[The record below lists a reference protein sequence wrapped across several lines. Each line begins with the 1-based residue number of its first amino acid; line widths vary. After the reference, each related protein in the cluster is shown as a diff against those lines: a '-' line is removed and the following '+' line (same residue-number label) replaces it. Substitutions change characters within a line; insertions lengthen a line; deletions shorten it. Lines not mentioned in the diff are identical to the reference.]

1 MKLLAIDGNSIV
13 NRAYYG
19 IRPLSNRDGF
29 PTNAIYG
36 FLTILQ
42 RILEE
47 TQPDALCIAFDRKAP
62 TFRHEA
68 YDGYKAQRQAMPEE
82 LAVQIPKLKEVLDA
96 MNIPRFELSGWE
108 ADDLLGTIS
117 RQCEEAGWS
126 CVIATGDKDALQL
139 ITDRTYVYLVST
151 RMGKTTTKEM
161 DPMKFREAYGFEP
174 RGIVDLKALMGD
186 SSDNIPG
193 VKGIGEKTGMALIQA
208 YHSVE
213 KIYEELDLLD
223 VKPAV
228 RKKLEEGR
236 EAARM
241 SYDLATIRCDVP
253 MSLSLQDTIRKSVNQ
268 SALYQIF
275 LELEFT
281 KMIEQMGLHAKQGDM
296 PAEEECSF
304 AGECHMEEVTEPERL
319 SELLSEWESADY
331 VAILTLQGFAGVA
344 VSCNNHMALLFREE
358 LSGYDEM
365 LCRLFSDKIKKVG
378 HGIKELMKELL
389 EAGYATDGFLFDTKV
404 AAYLLAPTDGSYEL
418 EHLARTYFPQEY
430 LSGERQPAK
439 ARDYLAPN
447 AFSPLGDRV
456 SSIAAFSSHCALI
469 DALYGVLQARLEKLE
484 LSELFNNIE
493 LPLCSVLAEMEQIG
507 FLVDQEALRSFG
519 ETLKIRIDEMQAEIH
534 ELAGEVFNINST
546 QQLGIILF
554 ERLGLPPVK
563 KTKTGYSTSIEV
575 LERLQGMHPIIDLI
589 MEYRQLTKLNSTYVE
604 GLTKVIAADGRI
616 HTCFQN
622 TVTATGRLSSTEP
635 NLQNI
640 PVRTALGAQ
649 MRNMF
654 VAPSGKVLVDADYS
668 QIELRLLAHIASDQN
683 MIEAFLSGAD
693 IHTST
698 AAQVFGVD
706 PKEVTS
712 EMRRRAKA
720 VNFGIVYGISEFSL
734 AQDIGV
740 TRREAG
746 EYMERYFSTFQGVR
760 NYMYGIIKQA
770 KQDGYVKTL
779 MGRRRWLPELQSSN
793 YNLRSFGERVALNM
807 PIQGTAADIMKL
819 AMIKVHNRLH
829 EEGLE
834 AKLVLQV
841 HDELIVE
848 CPKEEEAYVKEL
860 LKEEM
865 ESAAQLSVPLRA
877 DAAVGKSWGEAK
889 G

>member
-13 NRAYYG
+13 NRAFYG
-19 IRPLSNRDGF
+19 IRPLTNREGF

-42 RILEE
+42 RIVEE
-47 TQPDALCIAFDRKAP
+47 TQPDALCIAFDRKDP
-62 TFRHEA
+62 TFRHES
-68 YDGYKAQRQAMPEE
+68 YDGYKAQRQPMPED

-96 MNIPRFELSGWE
+96 MNIPRYELSGWE
-108 ADDLLGTIS
+108 ADDLLGTMS
-117 RQCEEAGWS
+117 RRCEEEGWT
-126 CVIATGDKDALQL
+126 CIIATGDKDALQL

-151 RMGKTTTKEM
+151 RMGKTTTREM
-161 DPMKFREAYGFEP
+161 DPLKFREAYGFEP
-174 RGIVDLKALMGD
+174 AGIVELKALMGD
-186 SSDNIPG
+186 ASDNIPG
-193 VKGIGEKTGMALIQA
+193 VKGIGEKTGMSLIQA
-208 YHSVE
+208 FGTVE
-213 KIYEELDLLD
+213 HIYENLVTLD
-223 VKPAV
+223 VKPTV

-241 SYDLATIRCDVP
+241 SLDLATIRCDAP
-253 MSLSLQDTIRKSVNQ
+253 MNFLIHDTMRKSVNQ

-275 LELEFT
+275 SELEFT
-281 KMIEQMGLHAKQGDM
+281 KMIEQMGLHAPQGNT
-296 PAEEECSF
+296 PAEECGIIGACS
-304 AGECHMEEVTEPERL
+304 MEEVTNPERL
-319 SELLSEWESADY
+319 RELCSEWEQAEY
-331 VAILTLQGFAGVA
+331 VAVLTLPDLEGVA
-344 VSCNNHMALLFREE
+344 VSCNEHMALLFRDT
-358 LSGYDEM
+358 LVDYDEM
-365 LCRLFSDKIKKVG
+365 LKFLFSARVKKVG
-378 HGIKELMKELL
+378 HEIKELMKELL
-389 EAGYATDGFLFDTKV
+389 EEGYSIEGFLFDTAV
-404 AAYLLAPTDGSYEL
+404 AAYLLAPTDGSYDL
-418 EHLARTYFPQEY
+418 EHLARSYFPRDY
-430 LSGERQPAK
+430 TGNQPVKAK
-439 ARDYLAPN
+439 DYLAPN
-447 AFSPLGDRV
+447 AFSALGDRTPAL
-456 SSIAAFSSHCALI
+456 AAFSSYCALI
-469 DALYGVLQARLEKLE
+469 DALYGVLPARLEQLE
-484 LSELFNNIE
+484 LTELYETIE
-493 LPLCSVLAEMEQIG
+493 HPLCCVLAEMERDGI
-507 FLVDQEALRSFG
+507 LVDRSALETFG
-519 ETLKIRIDEMQAEIH
+519 QTLRARIDEIQSEIH
-534 ELAGEVFNINST
+534 ELAGGSFNINST
-546 QQLGIILF
+546 QQLGIVLF
-554 ERLGLPPVK
+554 EQMGLPPVK

-575 LERLQGMHPIIDLI
+575 LERLQGMHPIIDCI

-640 PVRTALGAQ
+640 PVRTPLGAQ

-654 VAPSGKVLVDADYS
+654 VAPEGKVLVDADYS
-668 QIELRLLAHIASDQN
+668 QIELRLLAHIAKDQT
-683 MIEAFLSGAD
+683 MIEAFSSGTD

-698 AAQVFGVD
+698 AAQVFGVK
-706 PKEVTS
+706 PEEVTS

-760 NYMYGIIKQA
+760 TYMDQVVKQA

-793 YNLRSFGERVALNM
+793 FNMRGFGERVALNM

-819 AMIKVHNRLH
+819 AMIKVHSRLQK
-829 EEGLE
+829 EGLL
-834 AKLVLQV
+834 ARLVLQV

-848 CPKEEEAYVKEL
+848 CPQEEATIVKKL
-860 LKEEM
+860 LREEM
-865 ESAAQLSVPLRA
+865 ESAASLTVSLRA